1 MQRDQ
6 SVSQMVEE
14 VLVRQAKDLAHRSG
28 QSLEDARQAVAD
40 TEAGRQLKD
49 LANGEHGHEKA
60 QNWQAGVFWDRAEE
74 RWMHQAGSEALSRF
88 VAERHYFEEP
98 NVSAPRVLIAIEPRM
113 YAEVL
118 AFSIG
123 QHRPH
128 AEVSL
133 LSPSEEIEDAV
144 HRLRPHLVV
153 ANSSVPQE
161 AKEDA
166 SFFWVEMDQARGDD
180 GAKRLGARIEA
191 DGYSK
196 DVADVSTAHVV
207 EALDR
212 AEGEFVL
219 KGRASEASSA

>member
-1 MQRDQ
+1 MQREQ
-6 SVSQMVEE
+6 SVWQMAEE
-14 VLVRQAKDLAHRSG
+14 VLMRQAKDVAHRSG
-28 QSLEDARQAVAD
+28 QSLEDARQGVSD
-40 TEAGRQLKD
+40 TEAGRQLKN
-49 LANGEHGHEKA
+49 LANGEHRHEKA
-60 QNWQAGVFWDRAEE
+60 KNWQVGVFWDRAEE

-88 VAERHYFEEP
+88 VAERHYNEEP
-98 NVSAPRVLIAIEPRM
+98 NVSAPRVLIAIKPWM

-123 QHRPH
+123 QNRPH

-133 LSPSEEIEDAV
+133 LRPSEGLEDALQ
-144 HRLRPHLVV
+144 RLRPHLVV
-153 ANSSVPQE
+153 ANNSVPHA

-166 SFFWVEMDQARGDD
+166 SFFWVEMDEARGGD

-196 DVADVSTAHVV
+196 NVADVSTAHVLA
-207 EALDR
+207 ALDR

>member
-1 MQRDQ
+1 MA
-6 SVSQMVEE
+6 EE
-14 VLVRQAKDLAHRSG
+14 VLMRQAKDLAHRSG
-28 QSLEDARQAVAD
+28 QSLEDARQAVSD

-49 LANGEHGHEKA
+49 LATGEHRHEKA
-60 QNWQAGVFWDRAEE
+60 KNWQVGVFWDRAEE

-88 VAERHYFEEP
+88 AAERPYFEEP
-98 NVSAPRVLIAIEPRM
+98 NVSAPRVLIAIKPWM

-133 LSPSEEIEDAV
+133 LSPSEELEDAV
-144 HRLRPHLVV
+144 QRLRPHLVV
-153 ANSSVPQE
+153 ANSSSVPQA

-166 SFFWVEMDQARGDD
+166 SFFLVEMDQARGDD

-212 AEGEFVL
+212 AEVEFVL

>member
-1 MQRDQ
+1 
-6 SVSQMVEE
+6 MVP
-14 VLVRQAKDLAHRSG
+14 RIRS
-28 QSLEDARQAVAD
+28 LFAR
-40 TEAGRQLKD
+40 
-49 LANGEHGHEKA
+49 
-60 QNWQAGVFWDRAEE
+60 
-74 RWMHQAGSEALSRF
+74 S
-88 VAERHYFEEP
+88 
-98 NVSAPRVLIAIEPRM
+98 
-113 YAEVL
+113 AEVL

-123 QHRPH
+123 QHRPN

-144 HRLRPHLVV
+144 QRLRPHLVV
-153 ANSSVPQE
+153 ANSSSVPQA

-166 SFFWVEMDQARGDD
+166 SYFWVEMDQARAGD

-212 AEGEFVL
+212 AEVEFVL
-219 KGRASEASSA
+219 KGAGQGS